1 MNGVPFVWL
10 YVGRDYN
17 ATLPTTKGFTHLPN
31 GSIIYLR
38 QTWLD
43 K

>member
-1 MNGVPFVWL
+1 VPFIWL
-10 YVGRDYN
+10 FVGRDYI
-17 ATLPTTKGFTHLPN
+17 ATLPTTKGFTHLAT
-31 GSIIYLR
+31 GSITYLR

>member
-1 MNGVPFVWL
+1 
-10 YVGRDYN
+10 
-17 ATLPTTKGFTHLPN
+17 LPTTKGFTHLPT